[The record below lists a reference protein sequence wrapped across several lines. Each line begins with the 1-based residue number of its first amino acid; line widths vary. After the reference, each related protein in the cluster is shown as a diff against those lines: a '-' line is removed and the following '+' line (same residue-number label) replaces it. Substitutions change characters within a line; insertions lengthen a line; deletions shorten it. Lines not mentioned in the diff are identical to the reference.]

1 MTMVYAL
8 KVSAESQVTSLI
20 FFILQYNVDNVN
32 ARAVSKYHQRN
43 HYRNKDINI
52 CTVAM
57 RGMLQSNKNI
67 YYIPHKTRVPLNA
80 RDVV

>member
-1 MTMVYAL
+1 MQVIIIL
-8 KVSAESQVTSLI
+8 LKSFKVSAESQVTSLI

-57 RGMLQSNKNI
+57 RGMSYNWPMDFQ
-67 YYIPHKTRVPLNA
+67 
-80 RDVV
+80 